1 MLDSPVGWQIL
12 LPFALIVFLINRA
25 FTPPAELRHLPRAPI
40 LPLLWSYIS
49 GEVEDIRL
57 KRLILP
63 FANQAGEGVV
73 VVYALGR
80 WIVHVLDHQIAKELS
95 DNITLWPKEEP
106 PDALLLWRF
115 VGKTNIILS
124 NGDSWK
130 RHSHVVKS
138 ALSRNLPISEFVSLG
153 KMLFKKMADGG
164 LIKWD
169 DYTMRF
175 TLDAVGSTALGHNF
189 RAIEDDHSPF
199 VRQYNEVMDGI
210 ASPLYIVFPKLEK
223 WFPRREVIKNIDNLV
238 AKFQNILEHKKENKG
253 NDMLTY
259 MLEEPGMTDEEY
271 RDNMV
276 VFFIAGHDTTAGAMS
291 SFVYYLAKNPEIQK
305 RARDEVLAAL
315 GDNEPDISN
324 LRNMNFVQACIRESL
339 RINTPITYMVP
350 RISDSPANLRASNG
364 KSYYLPPRTSV
375 ILNIT
380 CIHHNE
386 TYWPDAG
393 SFIPERFFGKSDK
406 DEVRVDASLWL
417 PFALGPRQ
425 CPARNFA
432 MYELRTLAAMLLQH
446 WEWSLPADSDHKEY
460 PKNGF
465 SPFALSL
472 PKDMYVN
479 FTRRKLGSSK

>member
-1 MLDSPVGWQIL
+1 MFDPSTSWQIL
-12 LPFALIVFLINRA
+12 LALVAVSVLA
-25 FTPPAELRHLPRAPI
+25 KWMFTPPAELRHLPRVPI
-40 LPLLWSYIS
+40 LPLLWSYAS
-49 GEVEDIRL
+49 GEVEDVRI
-57 KRLILP
+57 KRLLLP
-63 FANQAGEGVV
+63 FANEKGEGVV
-73 VVYALGR
+73 LVYALGR
-80 WIVHVLDHQIAKELS
+80 WIVHVLDHQIAKDLS
-95 DNITLWPKEEP
+95 DNISLWPKEEP
-106 PDALLLWRF
+106 PDAMLLWRF
-115 VGKTNIILS
+115 VGKTNVILS
-124 NGDSWK
+124 NGEAWT

-138 ALSRNLPISEFVSLG
+138 ALTRNLPISEFVSLG
-153 KMLFKKMADGG
+153 KKLFKKMGNGG
-164 LIKWD
+164 RIKWD

-199 VRQYNEVMDGI
+199 VAQYNEVMDGI

-238 AKFQNILEHKKENKG
+238 NKFQKILEHKKENKG

-291 SFVYYLAKNPEIQK
+291 SFAYYLAKNPHIQK
-305 RARDEVLAAL
+305 RAREEVIEALANDE
-315 GDNEPDISN
+315 EPDVTN
-324 LRNMNFVQACIRESL
+324 LRKMNYVQACIRESL

-350 RISDSPANLRASNG
+350 RSSAQPVDVKASNG
-364 KSYYLPPRTSV
+364 KTYYLPPNTSV

-380 CIHHNE
+380 SIHHNE
-386 TYWPDAG
+386 KYWPNAG
-393 SFIPERFFGKSDK
+393 AFIPERFFGKSEK
-406 DEVRVDASLWL
+406 DEIRVDASLWL

-432 MYELRTLAAMLLQH
+432 MYELRTLAAMLLLE
-446 WEWSLPADSDHKEY
+446 WEWALPESSPHSDY

-472 PKDMYVN
+472 PKDMYID
-479 FTRRKLGSSK
+479 FKRRTLPSK